1 MSRLGL
7 CIGIKL
13 PPVSAGRNASRH
25 LASLGIAAAF
35 CSAVVMASIGSARA
49 ADWPLRGSLE
59 PGFARWDGW
68 HAGLQAGYAN
78 MNTDPGNST
87 SSLVAFILRNT
98 ALQSEFAPSEW
109 TTLAPGTTNSAV
121 YGAFVGY
128 NMQWDNLVLGFDVG
142 YKNPS
147 RLDAGSTESISRRV
161 VTSSDNVQHDV
172 TIDANTSLK
181 LVDYATLRAR
191 GGYAIGQ
198 FLPYAMVGAA
208 VGRFNYSTTVSV
220 SDFLT
225 QLPLAPS
232 PPGGPLGFA
241 VLTPSTST
249 AGKDNAFIGGVV
261 AGLGVDWAMT
271 PGLFLRAEWEF
282 IAFASV
288 NGARNNLNT
297 ANVGIGLRF

>member
-7 CIGIKL
+7 R
-13 PPVSAGRNASRH
+13 VTVT
-25 LASLGIAAAF
+25 AAF
-35 CSAVVMASIGSARA
+35 CAVLAAASAGSTRA
-49 ADWPLRGSLE
+49 ADWPLRGSVD

-87 SSLVAFILRNT
+87 SGLVAFILRNSR
-98 ALQSEFAPSEW
+98 LQNEFAPSEW

-121 YGAFVGY
+121 YGGFVGY
-128 NMQWDNLVLGFDVG
+128 NMQWDQLVVGFDFG
-142 YKNPS
+142 YKHPN
-147 RLDAGSTESISRRV
+147 RLDAGASESIRRV
-161 VTSSDNVQHDV
+161 VTTSDNIQHDV
-172 TIDANTSLK
+172 TIDAQTTLK

-198 FLPYAMVGAA
+198 FLPYMVVGAA
-208 VGRFNYSTTVSV
+208 LGRFNYSTTVSV
-220 SDFLT
+220 SDFMT
-225 QLPLAPS
+225 QLPLIPS

-241 VLTPSTST
+241 DLTPSTST
-249 AGKDNAFIGGVV
+249 AGKDNSFVGGVV
-261 AGLGVDWAMT
+261 AGAGVDWAIT

-288 NGARNNLNT
+288 NGARNNINT
-297 ANVGIGLRF
+297 ANIGLGLRF